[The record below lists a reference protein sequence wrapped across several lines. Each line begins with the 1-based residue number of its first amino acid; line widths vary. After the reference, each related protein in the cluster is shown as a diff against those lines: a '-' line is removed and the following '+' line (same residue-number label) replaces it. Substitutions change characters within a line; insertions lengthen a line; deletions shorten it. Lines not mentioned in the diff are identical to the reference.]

1 MLTPPER
8 TRSTNLHRAHH
19 VQKATLRLSVPDL
32 HPYRRRNGS
41 NEICAS
47 FLFSRSDCFYAAA
60 HSGLRVCCASQ
71 KWLPLPYQRGDW
83 KFFVIIVVC
92 EPCLF
97 FICETLGM
105 MYTSA
110 SQGGVIAACL
120 PILMGVAG
128 WIFLKEKPNVQL
140 MLGILLAV
148 IGVAGASWFGS
159 TSEAAPHPLLGNL
172 FMFCSILASSLY
184 AVFTRRLTQRYP
196 VLAIAAIQ
204 SIGGALFFL
213 PLNFFFPLPESIHAS
228 SVFSVL
234 YLSIMVGLVAYCGF
248 NYSLQ
253 QLTAGEVGLFS
264 SLVPI
269 ATCLFAFILLGE
281 RLSLLMRGAK
291 TRLRAA

>member
-1 MLTPPER
+1 MSKKQLYAFLCLIFTLIGGGMVATKFALLSFSP
-8 TRSTNLHRAHH
+8 
-19 VQKATLRLSVPDL
+19 VQIVFMRLLIPACV
-32 HPYRRRNGS
+32 
-41 NEICAS
+41 
-47 FLFSRSDCFYAAA
+47 YAAL
-60 HSGLRVCCASQ
+60 HK

-213 PLNFFFPLPESIHAS
+213 PLNFFSLFLSPYTLLPSSAYCISASWWGWWPTADSTTLCSNLPPEKSACSPAWFPLPPACLPLSCSERDSPCCRI
-228 SVFSVL
+228 FS
-234 YLSIMVGLVAYCGF
+234 
-248 NYSLQ
+248 
-253 QLTAGEVGLFS
+253 
-264 SLVPI
+264 
-269 ATCLFAFILLGE
+269 
-281 RLSLLMRGAK
+281 
-291 TRLRAA
+291 

>member
-1 MLTPPER
+1 
-8 TRSTNLHRAHH
+8 
-19 VQKATLRLSVPDL
+19 
-32 HPYRRRNGS
+32 
-41 NEICAS
+41 
-47 FLFSRSDCFYAAA
+47 
-60 HSGLRVCCASQ
+60 
-71 KWLPLPYQRGDW
+71 
-83 KFFVIIVVC
+83 
-92 EPCLF
+92 
-97 FICETLGM
+97 M

-281 RLSLLMRGAK
+281 RLSLLQNLFMTMTIIGVIVAA
-291 TRLRAA
+291 LPSRAGRA

>member
-1 MLTPPER
+1 MSKSRLYAFLCLIFSIIGGGMVATKYALLSFSP
-8 TRSTNLHRAHH
+8 
-19 VQKATLRLSVPDL
+19 VQIVFMRLLIPACV
-32 HPYRRRNGS
+32 
-41 NEICAS
+41 
-47 FLFSRSDCFYAAA
+47 YAAL
-60 HSGLRVCCASQ
+60 HKR
-71 KWLPLPYQRGDW
+71 WLPLPYRKGDW
-83 KFFVIIVVC
+83 KFLVLIVLC

-120 PILMGVAG
+120 PILMGLAG
-128 WIFLKEKPNVQL
+128 WIFLKEKPRVQL

-159 TSEAAPHPLLGNL
+159 ASSAAPNPLLGNL

-184 AVFTRRLTQRYP
+184 AVLTRRMTQRYP

-213 PLNFFFPLPESIHAS
+213 PLNAFFPLPETVHAS
-228 SVFSVL
+228 SIVSVL

-269 ATCLFAFILLGE
+269 STCFFAFILLGE
-281 RLSLLMRGAK
+281 RLSSLQNLFIVVTIAGVVVAALPERKK
-291 TRLRAA
+291 TRP

>member
-1 MLTPPER
+1 MSKKQLYAFLCLIFTLIGGGMVATKFALLSFSP
-8 TRSTNLHRAHH
+8 
-19 VQKATLRLSVPDL
+19 VQIVFMRLLIPACV
-32 HPYRRRNGS
+32 
-41 NEICAS
+41 
-47 FLFSRSDCFYAAA
+47 YAAL
-60 HSGLRVCCASQ
+60 HK

-140 MLGILLAV
+140 MFGILLAV

-281 RLSLLMRGAK
+281 RLSLLQNLFMTMTIIGVIVAA
-291 TRLRAA
+291 LPSRAGRA